1 MIFSLPNIA
10 FEVRI
15 KCKDGYFE
23 VVLVLGDTEVDVGFV
38 YTGVP
43 MESNTSVDVLLAEI
57 TVVVTV
63 ILAVK
68 SVNLNS
74 VPAHNGFAQVDPLT
88 GVDRLVW
95 VVVVLAE
102 KGAVLVVVLTEKGV
116 WLVVVLVDKGVGL
129 VDVQTGTV
137 VGITFVL
144 MNNGVDLD
152 SVLTYGFAVDGLLAG
167 TVVDLMVVVADNGE
181 WLTVLLPGI
190 VVGVEIVLGRL

>member
-1 MIFSLPNIA
+1 MPNIA

-57 TVVVTV
+57 IFVVIV

-68 SVNLNS
+68 SVNLDS
-74 VPAHNGFAQVDPLT
+74 VPADNGFAKEDPLT

-102 KGAVLVVVLTEKGV
+102 KVAGAGRCTDRK
-116 WLVVVLVDKGVGL
+116 
-129 VDVQTGTV
+129 
-137 VGITFVL
+137 
-144 MNNGVDLD
+144 
-152 SVLTYGFAVDGLLAG
+152 
-167 TVVDLMVVVADNGE
+167 
-181 WLTVLLPGI
+181 
-190 VVGVEIVLGRL
+190 VLGWSLY

>member
-57 TVVVTV
+57 IVVVTV

-74 VPAHNGFAQVDPLT
+74 VPADNGFAKEDPLT

-102 KGAVLVVVLTEKGV
+102 KVAVLVVVLTEKGV
-116 WLVVVLVDKGVGL
+116 GLVVAPVEQVVWLVVVLVDKGIGL
-129 VDVQTGTV
+129 FVAQTGTV

-144 MNNGVDLD
+144 MDNGVDVD
-152 SVLTYGFAVDGLLAG
+152 SVLTYGFAVDGALAG
-167 TVVDLMVVVADNGE
+167 TVVDLIVVVADNGD
-181 WLTVLLPGI
+181 
-190 VVGVEIVLGRL
+190 